1 MSHAISDVT
10 HNTRVH
16 GSAAPGS
23 ARAFQSYIYHYI
35 AMSAKSLLCRPH
47 WASVPYNKVTS
58 IFITNSLER
67 EWPSRISALVNIPVN
82 GSDQFP
88 HHVCSM
94 CLMQDIIL
102 EKASVNLATYSYSWN
117 VYRYIYTYKYFI
129 NMQLPPE
136 GKHVEAEECKLKRQ
150 FFNRTESCSSAWP
163 SKNCMM
169 GLRSWTSTSSA

>member
-1 MSHAISDVT
+1 MSHAISGVT

-35 AMSAKSLLCRPH
+35 ILQYPLKACYVDHIGLVFLTTKSQ
-47 WASVPYNKVTS
+47 AF
-58 IFITNSLER
+58 FITNSLER

-82 GSDQFP
+82 GRDQFP

-102 EKASVNLATYSYSWN
+102 EKASINLAAFKRSSRSFIEQAPQPIKTGKETSGEVN
-117 VYRYIYTYKYFI
+117 VPPSTFRKRPESKIPRR
-129 NMQLPPE
+129 LP
-136 GKHVEAEECKLKRQ
+136 
-150 FFNRTESCSSAWP
+150 FSSKVIQ
-163 SKNCMM
+163 S
-169 GLRSWTSTSSA
+169 

>member
-23 ARAFQSYIYHYI
+23 ARAFQSYIYYYI
-35 AMSAKSLLCRPH
+35 AISAKSLLCRPH
-47 WASVPYNKVTS
+47 WASVPDNKVTS

-82 GSDQFP
+82 GRDQFP

-102 EKASVNLATYSYSWN
+102 EKASVNLASFKRSARSFIEQAPQPIKTRKETSGEVN
-117 VYRYIYTYKYFI
+117 VPPTLSARGLSPRYQGDSLFQVKLFNHKETVKA
-129 NMQLPPE
+129 LE
-136 GKHVEAEECKLKRQ
+136 GGQSE
-150 FFNRTESCSSAWP
+150 T
-163 SKNCMM
+163 
-169 GLRSWTSTSSA
+169 